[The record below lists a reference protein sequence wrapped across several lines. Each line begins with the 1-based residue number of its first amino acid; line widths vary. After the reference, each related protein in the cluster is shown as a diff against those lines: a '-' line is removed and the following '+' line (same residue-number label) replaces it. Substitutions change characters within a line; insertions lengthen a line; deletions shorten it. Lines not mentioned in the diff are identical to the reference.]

1 MLILE
6 QTVKNEQQTQKRS
19 LTSFQKRTIT
29 SVVYVVVWL
38 ALCALKWATPWGNV
52 AGGWGALGFDAVFLA
67 ISVIGAYEFM
77 RAIEKTNGGAFR
89 FSTPQRSFTI
99 AFCAVTVPLYVIM
112 EMIPQTQGSG
122 MLAVACAFIVY
133 MLFLA
138 ATSVFDPEQ
147 STVKGT
153 IYCVFCML
161 YCGVFSTILA
171 ANNHL
176 TVNSMAAILVL
187 SICPVLTDTG
197 AYVVGSLLKKY
208 IPFNLAPKLSPN
220 KTVIGSIGGLI
231 GGLLGGL
238 MCYYVIFYLGAYMDA
253 TTLVTRSTNFSPLLS
268 FILVGL
274 CSSVVCQIGDLF
286 ESAVKRECKIK
297 DMGTLLPGHG
307 GILDRFD
314 STLFCGVVILLSFG
328 TII

>member
-1 MLILE
+1 
-6 QTVKNEQQTQKRS
+6 
-19 LTSFQKRTIT
+19 
-29 SVVYVVVWL
+29 
-38 ALCALKWATPWGNV
+38 
-52 AGGWGALGFDAVFLA
+52 
-67 ISVIGAYEFM
+67 
-77 RAIEKTNGGAFR
+77 
-89 FSTPQRSFTI
+89 
-99 AFCAVTVPLYVIM
+99 
-112 EMIPQTQGSG
+112 

-208 IPFNLAPKLSPN
+208 IPFK
-220 KTVIGSIGGLI
+220 
-231 GGLLGGL
+231 
-238 MCYYVIFYLGAYMDA
+238 LGAYMDA